1 MEGYEAIQDG
11 QYEPEKKS
19 RYAPIST
26 AGYVGILLL
35 MAIPIV
41 GFVVALVWAF
51 GGTGHIEKRNL
62 ARASLIL
69 MLISCIL
76 GFVSFH
82 VISHVVSRKIES
94 FVQESGLAE
103 YADLLG
109 TDSGLE
115 DYSGLLGIDS
125 KNIEDLDSLSDL
137 GQLSDLLGIISNED
151 ISGVDISDVDSDM
164 IKEYSDLLQEL
175 LGQDADEESL
185 NELIKSVTEILQE
198 QE

>member
-115 DYSGLLGIDS
+115 GYSGLLGIDS